1 MSFSQIGDH
10 VELQRGNTYKSALL
24 NAEGPFLLGLGSIQK
39 DGGFKDSNLRTYGG
53 PSAEKMLVYPG
64 DLYVSLKDVTQS
76 GDLLGS
82 VARVPKHIP
91 VGRMTQDTVK
101 LLFKSDI
108 DRNYFYWLLRTPE
121 YRNYCRSRATG
132 TTNLGLS
139 RDDFFAFE
147 VPAFSDTRQRLVNI
161 LEHIESKIVTSV
173 RINHTLEAIAQA
185 IFKSWFVDFEPT
197 KAKIAAREALLA
209 ENPAATPEQI
219 ATAERQAAIQAIA
232 GAGDFIPTQ
241 QLETIASLFPNTLVD
256 SELGEIPK
264 GWELCISGE
273 LIDVR
278 DGTHDSP
285 KRAESGYPLVTSK
298 HITSGVLK
306 LEDTYLISEE
316 DFEKVNKRSAVKTGD
331 ILLTMIGTVGIPYL
345 VLEKEVN
352 FAIKNVGLFRTSNS
366 NKHQFYFY
374 FLLKTQM
381 MQDYLEARM
390 AGTTQRYLSLKVL
403 RNMQFISP
411 PKDSALLSYFNLVVT
426 PIMNL
431 IQQNSQQKY
440 SLAELRDSLLVK
452 LLSGEICFEDKD
464 VD

>member
-24 NAEGPFLLGLGSIQK
+24 DTEGPFLLGLGSIQR

-108 DRNYFYWLLRTPE
+108 NRNYFYWLLRTPE
-121 YRNYCRSRATG
+121 YRSYCRSRATG

-147 VPAFSDTRQRLVNI
+147 VPAFSDTRQRLVNV

-197 KAKIAAREALLA
+197 KAKIDAREALLA

-219 ATAERQAAIQAIA
+219 ATAEQQAAIQAIA
-232 GAGDFIPTQ
+232 GAGDVIPTE
-241 QLETIASLFPNTLVD
+241 QLQIIADLFPNQLVE
-256 SELGEIPK
+256 SELGEIPD
-264 GWELCISGE
+264 GWCIKNLEQICSLASGKLE
-273 LIDVR
+273 IKSLTANNYISTENMLENRGGVKQV
-278 DGTHDSP
+278 SSLP
-285 KRAESGYPLVTSK
+285 TSK
-298 HITSGVLK
+298 TV
-306 LEDTYLISEE
+306 SE
-316 DFEKVNKRSAVKTGD
+316 FKKGD
-331 ILLTMIGTVGIPYL
+331 ILISNIRPYFKKIWLASFDGGRSNDVLCFRGINKISSCFLYCLLNRDEFFDFMMQTSKGAKMPRGDKQAIMRKAEVVPAYELQNYFSKLVRNFFNLIVENKKQNESLTM
-345 VLEKEVN
+345 
-352 FAIKNVGLFRTSNS
+352 
-366 NKHQFYFY
+366 
-374 FLLKTQM
+374 
-381 MQDYLEARM
+381 
-390 AGTTQRYLSLKVL
+390 
-403 RNMQFISP
+403 
-411 PKDSALLSYFNLVVT
+411 
-426 PIMNL
+426 
-431 IQQNSQQKY
+431 
-440 SLAELRDSLLVK
+440 LRDTLLPK
-452 LLSGEICFEDKD
+452 LLAGEIHID
-464 VD
+464 

>member
-24 NAEGPFLLGLGSIQK
+24 DAEGPFLLGLGSIQR

-121 YRNYCRSRATG
+121 YRSYCRSRATG

-147 VPAFSDTRQRLVNI
+147 VPGFSDTRQRLVNV

-197 KAKIAAREALLA
+197 KAKIAAREALQA
-209 ENPAATPEQI
+209 ENPDATPKQI
-219 ATAERQAAIQAIA
+219 ATAEQQAAIQALA
-232 GAGDFIPTQ
+232 GAGDVIPTEQ
-241 QLETIASLFPNTLVD
+241 FQIIADFFPNQLVE
-256 SELGEIPK
+256 SELGEIPD
-264 GWELCISGE
+264 GWEVSEIGNEVKVCGGGTPSTKNAEFWDKGNIAWTTPKDLSGKTSKI
-273 LIDVR
+273 LIDTDRKITELGLKKISSGLLPVNTVLLSSR
-278 DGTHDSP
+278 APVGYLALAKIPLAVNQGYIAMVCDKNITPEFVINWCDSVMDEIKQRASGTTFLEISKKNFKLIKITLPP
-285 KRAESGYPLVTSK
+285 KTLCEVYSLITEPL
-298 HITSGVLK
+298 
-306 LEDTYLISEE
+306 YNLISSNETE
-316 DFEKVNKRSAVKTGD
+316 SEM
-331 ILLTMIGTVGIPYL
+331 L
-345 VLEKEVN
+345 
-352 FAIKNVGLFRTSNS
+352 KN
-366 NKHQFYFY
+366 
-374 FLLKTQM
+374 
-381 MQDYLEARM
+381 
-390 AGTTQRYLSLKVL
+390 
-403 RNMQFISP
+403 I
-411 PKDSALLSYFNLVVT
+411 
-426 PIMNL
+426 
-431 IQQNSQQKY
+431 
-440 SLAELRDSLLVK
+440 RDSILPK
-452 LLSGEICFEDKD
+452 LLSGEIGSSLMEMSGE
-464 VD
+464 